1 MAIYLHDKYAKKI
14 QAAFSTESFITGRLS
29 EDYDFSGAKTVKV
42 ATPITVPMVDYKREG
57 TSRYGDPVEMQ
68 DTVQAYY
75 EVLYRADPAAIG
87 GSIPYDSLYYLP

>member
-1 MAIYLHDKYAKKI
+1 MP
-14 QAAFSTESFITGRLS
+14 EN
-29 EDYDFSGAKTVKV
+29 DYVRSG
-42 ATPITVPMVDYKREG
+42 MN
-57 TSRYGDPVEMQ
+57 RYGEPTEMQ

>member
-1 MAIYLHDKYAKKI
+1 
-14 QAAFSTESFITGRLS
+14 
-29 EDYDFSGAKTVKV
+29 
-42 ATPITVPMVDYKREG
+42 
-57 TSRYGDPVEMQ
+57 MQ

>member
-1 MAIYLHDKYAKKI
+1 MTPSPSCLTRA
-14 QAAFSTESFITGRLS
+14 TGRRRRS
-29 EDYDFSGAKTVKV
+29 WWPNTG
-42 ATPITVPMVDYKREG
+42 ITANAQIAEAAIPQCNLTLLTGE
-57 TSRYGDPVEMQ
+57 EMQ